1 MVHNLLGGYRFILA
15 SGSPRRMELLKQI
28 GLNPEPYPAGIDEE
42 IIDINTDPAKI
53 TIELAEAKLNKV
65 KNLFLNESVAILG
78 ADTIVIVENEILGK
92 PRDLIDARHHLEL
105 LSGRK
110 HSVITGIAFYHSNSR
125 KTHLHAETTDVFFK
139 KLDAGEIS
147 WYLESGESM
156 DKAGSYAIQ
165 GFASQFVESIHGCYF
180 NVVGL
185 PIPAFYDLVKGAFD
199 GR

>member
-1 MVHNLLGGYRFILA
+1 MVHKFLANFHFILA
-15 SGSPRRMELLKQI
+15 SESPRRMELLKQI

-42 IIDINTDPAKI
+42 IIGIGMNPDKI
-53 TIELAEAKLNKV
+53 TLELAETKLKKI
-65 KNLFLNESVAILG
+65 KNLFLKESVAILG

-92 PRDLIDARHHLEL
+92 PRDLIEARHHLEL

-110 HSVITGIAFYHSNSR
+110 HSVKTGLAFYDSNSGE
-125 KTHLHAETTDVFFK
+125 TQLHVETTDVFFK
-139 KLDAGEIS
+139 KLGASEIS

-165 GFASQFVESIHGCYF
+165 GFASQFVKSINGCYF

-185 PIPAFYDLVKGAFD
+185 PIPAFYDLVKGAFN